1 MRVCRTYFL
10 SFGACDATYLKFLPH
25 KEISIQPVHS
35 LTIPRTHQMEEA
47 PSTVLLASNEAENCD
62 TLWYALLSWP
72 SCSSISEL
80 HCSVARLPGSRSILN
95 WSLTPPFQ
103 STLIL
108 FGKIVQSRASR
119 MAAADHA
126 VRCETLILFTKS
138 MFSSSPEYL
147 VWGCLPILTSVKEF
161 IMTPGCA
168 SWKLSERKECDRW
181 TWQSRFQI
189 SLPQNQDMDELDIEG
204 RRSIVRRKYAE
215 LRADHPELPEVLRDF
230 QVRGACLIVV
240 KELIEC

>member
-25 KEISIQPVHS
+25 KQISIQPVHS

-72 SCSSISEL
+72 PSCSSISEL
-80 HCSVARLPGSRSILN
+80 HCSVARLSGSRSILN

-108 FGKIVQSRASR
+108 FGKIVQSRTCSSWSCSKMWDIDFVHKINVLIVSR
-119 MAAADHA
+119 IFGLGMPSYFDQCKRIHNDPRMRQLK
-126 VRCETLILFTKS
+126 V
-138 MFSSSPEYL
+138 
-147 VWGCLPILTSVKEF
+147 
-161 IMTPGCA
+161 
-168 SWKLSERKECDRW
+168 SERKECDRW
-181 TWQSRFQI
+181 AWQSRFQI
-189 SLPQNQDMDELDIEG
+189 SLPQNQDMDELDLEG

-215 LRADHPELPEVLRDF
+215 LRADHPKLPEVLRDF
-230 QVRGACLIVV
+230 QVRGVCLIVV
-240 KELIEC
+240 KELIGC

>member
-1 MRVCRTYFL
+1 MEN
-10 SFGACDATYLKFLPH
+10 YLANF
-25 KEISIQPVHS
+25 
-35 LTIPRTHQMEEA
+35 IP
-47 PSTVLLASNEAENCD
+47 LLCCD

-80 HCSVARLPGSRSILN
+80 HCSVARLSGSRSILN

-168 SWKLSERKECDRW
+168 SWKWVKECDRW
-181 TWQSRFQI
+181 AWQSQFQI
-189 SLPQNQDMDELDIEG
+189 SLPQNQDMDELDLEG

-215 LRADHPELPEVLRDF
+215 LRADHPQLPEVLRDF
-230 QVRGACLIVV
+230 
-240 KELIEC
+240 

>member
-1 MRVCRTYFL
+1 MEN
-10 SFGACDATYLKFLPH
+10 YLANF
-25 KEISIQPVHS
+25 
-35 LTIPRTHQMEEA
+35 IP
-47 PSTVLLASNEAENCD
+47 LLCCD

-80 HCSVARLPGSRSILN
+80 HCSVARLSGSRSILN

-168 SWKLSERKECDRW
+168 SWKWVKGKSAIVGHDKADFRSVYHRTRTW
-181 TWQSRFQI
+181 TS
-189 SLPQNQDMDELDIEG
+189 
-204 RRSIVRRKYAE
+204 
-215 LRADHPELPEVLRDF
+215 
-230 QVRGACLIVV
+230 
-240 KELIEC
+240 